1 MARAALLILALL
13 PTGCGEPERPRF
25 TPATGQ
31 GAASIEA
38 RPPGESR
45 ATVTPKNI
53 EMH

>member
-1 MARAALLILALL
+1 MARAALLILAFL
-13 PTGCGEPERPRF
+13 PTGCGEPERPHF

-38 RPPGESR
+38 PPPDASR
-45 ATVTPKNI
+45 VIVTPKNI